1 MEINDYTLQPGP
13 TSIITGE
20 IIYLTFKR
28 MFASLMFFF
37 ILDCVSHCNIR
48 HIKYNIII
56 II

>member
-13 TSIITGE
+13 TSITGE